1 MLVATAVASA
11 SCPPTVEEARAAAAA
26 IGAAHPDV
34 ARVMLFGSV
43 ARGEAVSDS
52 DIDLVVLVDDLG
64 DYRDRGRLA
73 RQLADAARTAASHRV
88 DVQLSDLVE
97 WRTRTGHVS
106 SSFEASLA
114 GELISLLQREPR
126 TEPDW
131 GKPMSRAATNLAEA
145 TNRCRDLR
153 DHLQQLTERLIP
165 GRYEAAAED
174 SARREEY
181 LRNRRRFVCGHAA
194 DVIELAV
201 KTVITVAGISPAHRH
216 DIGEL
221 LKQVE
226 SASLHRELS
235 EIIRAASVSI
245 EEMSAWHVKANYA
258 NDVEQQWADAGVQL
272 PGMVQ
277 LAHDMAVHA
286 RDAFTAAGGS
296 HLLCQEIDEALAVL
310 RREAPPLT
318 GAEIV

>member
-1 MLVATAVASA
+1 MAAAVASA
-11 SCPPTVEEARAAAAA
+11 SRPPTVEEARAAAAA

-34 ARVMLFGSV
+34 ARV
-43 ARGEAVSDS
+43 
-52 DIDLVVLVDDLG
+52 
-64 DYRDRGRLA
+64 
-73 RQLADAARTAASHRV
+73 
-88 DVQLSDLVE
+88 
-97 WRTRTGHVS
+97 
-106 SSFEASLA
+106 
-114 GELISLLQREPR
+114 
-126 TEPDW
+126 
-131 GKPMSRAATNLAEA
+131 
-145 TNRCRDLR
+145 
-153 DHLQQLTERLIP
+153 
-165 GRYEAAAED
+165 
-174 SARREEY
+174 
-181 LRNRRRFVCGHAA
+181 
-194 DVIELAV
+194 
-201 KTVITVAGISPAHRH
+201 AHRH
-216 DIGEL
+216 DIGAL

-226 SASLHRELS
+226 SASPHRELS

-286 RDAFTAAGGS
+286 RGAFTAAGGS

>member
-1 MLVATAVASA
+1 M
-11 SCPPTVEEARAAAAA
+11 EEARAAAAA

-52 DIDLVVLVDDLG
+52 DIDLVVLIDDLG

-73 RQLADAARTAASHRV
+73 RRLAEAARSAASHRV

-97 WRTRTGHVS
+97 WRARTGHVS
-106 SSFEASLA
+106 ASFEASLA
-114 GELISLLQREPR
+114 GELVSLLQREPQ

-145 TNRCRDLR
+145 TNRCRDMR

-181 LRNRRRFVCGHAA
+181 LRNRRRHVCGHAA
-194 DVIELAV
+194 DAIEVAI
-201 KTVITVAGISPAHRH
+201 KTVIVTSGISPARKH

-221 LKQVE
+221 LEQVE
-226 SASLHRELS
+226 PASLRHDLS
-235 EIIRAASVSI
+235 EIIRASSVNT

-258 NDVEQQWADAGVQL
+258 NDVEQQWADAEVQL

-286 RDAFTAAGGS
+286 RDAFTAVGGS
-296 HLLCQEIDEALAVL
+296 HLLCQEVDEALAVL

-318 GAEIV
+318 GAEIVRHQRI

>member
-1 MLVATAVASA
+1 M
-11 SCPPTVEEARAAAAA
+11 EEARAAAAA

-52 DIDLVVLVDDLG
+52 DIDLVVLIDDLG

-73 RQLADAARTAASHRV
+73 RRLADAARTAASHRV

-106 SSFEASLA
+106 ASFEASLA
-114 GELISLLQREPR
+114 GELVSLLQREPQ

-181 LRNRRRFVCGHAA
+181 LRNRRRHVCGHAA
-194 DVIELAV
+194 DAIEVAI
-201 KTVITVAGISPAHRH
+201 KTVIVTSGISPARKH

-221 LKQVE
+221 LEQVE
-226 SASLHRELS
+226 PASLRHGLS
-235 EIIRAASVSI
+235 EIIRASSVNA

-258 NDVEQQWADAGVQL
+258 NDVEQQWADAEVQL

-277 LAHDMAVHA
+277 LAHDMAVRA
-286 RDAFTAAGGS
+286 RDAFAAVGGS
-296 HLLCQEIDEALAVL
+296 HLLCQEVDEALAVL

>member
-1 MLVATAVASA
+1 MAAAVAFA
-11 SCPPTVEEARAAAAA
+11 SRPPTVEEARAAAAA

-52 DIDLVVLVDDLG
+52 DIDLVVLLDDLG
-64 DYRDRGRLA
+64 DYRDRGWLA
-73 RQLADAARTAASHRV
+73 RRLADAARTAASHRV

-97 WRTRTGHVS
+97 WKTRTGHVS

-181 LRNRRRFVCGHAA
+181 LRNRRRFVCGYAA

-226 SASLHRELS
+226 PASLRHDLS
-235 EIIRAASVSI
+235 EIIRASSVNT

-258 NDVEQQWADAGVQL
+258 NDVEQQWVDAEAQL

-286 RDAFTAAGGS
+286 SDAFTAVGGS
-296 HLLCQEIDEALAVL
+296 HLLCQEVDEALAVL

-318 GAEIV
+318 GAEVV